1 MDPSNPSLM
10 VQKAKLGLPKTVRTV
25 DIFPFRKKFTSN
37 LDWVAEFGSARTQL
51 RDLCIDFSYKLLIQA
66 PVSLILGT
74 ENSKIFHMRLLT
86 DKSLFACEE
95 VELDFD
101 FKVVNRKPRFTIV
114 RDASGGIKHLAFFNF
129 HGSYFYYNPG
139 TELGLFSDLIWNTV
153 ASISCVGIVNC
164 TYFTWKTATT
174 RHDALDVANPARIP
188 TRKKASAARKQLG
201 YPHLVAGRAK
211 LKQLGYPHLK
221 VAVENQKLLGYPNL
235 VAARAK
241 LKQLGYPH
249 LAAARE
255 KMKQLGNPQLI
266 AAHKKIRELGY
277 PNLVAARENIKRRGY
292 PNLAAGRETAK
303 QRGYPSLVADLA
315 KLKQLGYPNLVAARA
330 KDKALGYPRLA
341 AGRAKKKKMREEL
354 EAQRA
359 TATPQEWA
367 GLVAKGNSFLE
378 DWHRVRTAKLAA
390 LIGSLEIRQL
400 RAQDRTTISYT
411 ARRIAEKFDR
421 LQVQLLYPQSPKPY
435 DDTSVGTIL
444 SPHHSGVDLRAMGAR
459 PTTWK
464 RISTRR
470 TRPFCESI

>member
-25 DIFPFRKKFTSN
+25 DIFPFRKKFTSY

-101 FKVVNRKPRFTIV
+101 FKVVNRKPLFTIV
-114 RDASGGIKHLAFFNF
+114 RDASGGIKHLAFFYF
-129 HGSYFYYNPG
+129 HGSYFYYIPG

-201 YPHLVAGRAK
+201 YPHLVA
-211 LKQLGYPHLK
+211 
-221 VAVENQKLLGYPNL
+221 
-235 VAARAK
+235 ARAK

-292 PNLAAGRETAK
+292 PHLAAGRETAK

-315 KLKQLGYPNLVAARA
+315 KLQQLGYPNLDAARA
-330 KDKALGYPRLA
+330 KDKALGYPRLVS
-341 AGRAKKKKMREEL
+341 GRAKKKKMREEL